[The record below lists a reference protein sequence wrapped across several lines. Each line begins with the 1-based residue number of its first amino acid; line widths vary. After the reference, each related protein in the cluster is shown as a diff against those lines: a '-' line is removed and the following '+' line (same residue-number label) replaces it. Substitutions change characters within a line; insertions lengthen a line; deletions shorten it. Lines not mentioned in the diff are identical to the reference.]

1 MAQDTKLV
9 SVATGAVYS
18 ANLQTPVP
26 IFPQLRFVHSLIDL
40 GHGHYTSSIFFF
52 LAFGRWRESI
62 DDYPVG
68 LIRLFRFGS
77 SIFNYTFKK
86 FLLFPIRIR
95 NTSFLCDI

>member
-1 MAQDTKLV
+1 MTMAQDTKLV

-52 LAFGRWRESI
+52 WRLEDGEKALMI
-62 DDYPVG
+62 I
-68 LIRLFRFGS
+68 L
-77 SIFNYTFKK
+77 
-86 FLLFPIRIR
+86 
-95 NTSFLCDI
+95 